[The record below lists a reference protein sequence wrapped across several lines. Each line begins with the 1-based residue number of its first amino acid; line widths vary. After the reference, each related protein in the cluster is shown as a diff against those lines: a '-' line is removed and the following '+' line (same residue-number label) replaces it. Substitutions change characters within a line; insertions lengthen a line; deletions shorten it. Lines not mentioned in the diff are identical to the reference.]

1 MVSEQNTQLN
11 IPMPK
16 EKLKISKQENQ
27 IDIPTPKEKV
37 SHKDNGTPIQK
48 VKITKQTEASNKKT
62 KN

>member
-27 IDIPTPKEKV
+27 IDIPMPKEKV
-37 SHKDNGTPIQK
+37 SHKDN
-48 VKITKQTEASNKKT
+48 
-62 KN
+62 